1 MDKKTP
7 DYQLKAA
14 KKWADKNKNVYKNI
28 TIRLNKKD
36 LIDKKIIDYLDTLDN
51 RTAKIKDLLL
61 NEINN
66 KKN

>member
-1 MDKKTP
+1 MANKTP

-14 KKWADKNKNVYKNI
+14 KRWSDKNKNFYKNI
-28 TIRLNKKD
+28 TIRFNKND
-36 LIDKKIIDYLDTLDN
+36 VDDKKIIEYLDTLDN

-66 KKN
+66 KKS

>member
-14 KKWADKNKNVYKNI
+14 KKWAEKNKNIYKNI

-36 LIDKKIIDYLDTLDN
+36 LNDKKIIEYLDTLDN

-66 KKN
+66 KKS

>member
-1 MDKKTP
+1 MSKNLDKKTP

-36 LIDKKIIDYLDTLDN
+36 LIDKKLLIIWIL
-51 RTAKIKDLLL
+51 
-61 NEINN
+61 
-66 KKN
+66 

>member
-28 TIRLNKKD
+28 TIRFNKKD
-36 LIDKKIIDYLDTLDN
+36 LNDKKIIDYLNTLDN

-66 KKN
+66 KKS